1 MIDGA
6 KGNRSRIQLWERIFI
21 WARSAAFHLRCEPTP
36 QSGHR
41 RQLRRR
47 LAWRSRHGD
56 WANATARLR
65 ASPPPGHRSQPS
77 RRFLRPAGDE
87 QTWPALTLDDEAG
100 SPASSPHPAERRRRA
115 PEQPA
120 PMPSAPA
127 PRLSAPRPTRSATR
141 GVPRFRC
148 FGPQIRPGLQRQ
160 ENPRPRRRS
169 ARRFSPPRNSR
180 ARSVWPSPRR
190 PRRAGASAARGKL
203 APPAAAAA

>member
-141 GVPRFRC
+141 GGATVPVLWAANSARFAATGKSTSSPP
-148 FGPQIRPGLQRQ
+148 FSPAFFTAAKFAGAVGPAIAPSTA
-160 ENPRPRRRS
+160 PRRS
-169 ARRFSPPRNSR
+169 VGCPR
-180 ARSVWPSPRR
+180 
-190 PRRAGASAARGKL
+190 
-203 APPAAAAA
+203 